1 MSSVRTFT
9 PAAVACCLSLDPGKT
24 HRAFVLSHWR
34 WPVACAW
41 TPVKCLFHSR
51 STSPLHDC
59 TVVSFEAHHNSCV
72 NCSLQLHLIV
82 PYNSVYYNYIIIT
95 QWLVGWFEDQG
106 KKGVCVG
113 KKVHGGPVYQ
123 LLLSTDS

>member
-1 MSSVRTFT
+1 MLVSLKVNKSAPRLHCRFVRGTSQLVRKSFT
-9 PAAVACCLSLDPGKT
+9 T
-24 HRAFVLSHWR
+24 
-34 WPVACAW
+34 
-41 TPVKCLFHSR
+41 
-51 STSPLHDC
+51 
-59 TVVSFEAHHNSCV
+59 
-72 NCSLQLHLIV
+72 LIV

-113 KKVHGGPVYQ
+113 KKGVCVGKKVHGGPVYQ